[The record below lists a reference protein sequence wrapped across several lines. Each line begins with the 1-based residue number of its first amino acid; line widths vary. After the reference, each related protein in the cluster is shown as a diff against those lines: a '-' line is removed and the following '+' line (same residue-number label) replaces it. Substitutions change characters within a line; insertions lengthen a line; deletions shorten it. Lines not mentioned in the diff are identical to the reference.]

1 MVFVKLVSAI
11 NTYPRMENNV
21 SPRNVMKVSSCR
33 PKEIARPVK
42 NLHTR
47 LLMVSIV
54 SLTGAL
60 AGRNLIV
67 RVNVKNAENIL
78 HQLMTEKSVKIIAKE
93 HKLC

>member
-1 MVFVKLVSAI
+1 
-11 NTYPRMENNV
+11 MENNV
-21 SPRNVMKVSSCR
+21 SPRNVMKVSPCQ
-33 PKEIARPVK
+33 PKEIARRVK

-60 AGRNLIV
+60 AGRNLIL

-93 HKLC
+93 LKLC